1 MRKSCRGQIFGILF
15 LLIITGLIPS
25 CGRTTDKQTVEG
37 TTAIPAVT
45 IAPQDLEIDGDLQ
58 SFKAGWESKTIG
70 ENIQIITLILESDKP
85 ATPPEFA
92 VKWQTP
98 SVDVYGFWS
107 PNISLNKSSSW
118 NSRTTSR
125 AARYAPVIC
134 LYNQQDQNRLT
145 LAVSDTLNKVV
156 TGTYLKEEDVNFHFY
171 VNFFSEKTPAIK
183 RYQVKFRIDTRPVHF
198 SHNLRGVARWWAN
211 MSDQKPAPVPEF
223 AKLPLYSTWYSFH
236 QNITADEVVKQCQ
249 LAKPLGFDVLI
260 VDDG

>member
-58 SFKAGWESKTIG
+58 SFKAGCESKTIG

-107 PNISLNKSSSW
+107 HITCCPLCTGDLLIQSTGPEPPHSG
-118 NSRTTSR
+118 
-125 AARYAPVIC
+125 C
-134 LYNQQDQNRLT
+134 L
-145 LAVSDTLNKVV
+145 
-156 TGTYLKEEDVNFHFY
+156 
-171 VNFFSEKTPAIK
+171 
-183 RYQVKFRIDTRPVHF
+183 
-198 SHNLRGVARWWAN
+198 
-211 MSDQKPAPVPEF
+211 
-223 AKLPLYSTWYSFH
+223 
-236 QNITADEVVKQCQ
+236 
-249 LAKPLGFDVLI
+249 
-260 VDDG
+260 